1 MLTGIIVDVKMA
13 LGDTVIAE
21 VLVEVKAKQIDQ
33 TFTYRI
39 PPLLEE
45 KVVVGK
51 RVLVPFGPRMVEGFV
66 LKIEKKDVDF
76 SLKDIISVIDEEAI
90 LNSELLELG
99 KYISKKTMCNLISAY
114 QTMLPT
120 ALKAKHGKTV
130 SKKEVCYLSLVQ
142 MDYIPQNKK
151 QKELMDILG
160 SGEIEKSELK
170 DYTSAI
176 QTLLKKNII
185 KEEKK
190 EKYRL
195 EYHLKEIT
203 KRPTLTEEQKQVLDV
218 VYRKLNSF
226 APFLLHG
233 VTGSGKTEVYM
244 NLIEKVLEDGKQ
256 AIVLVPEI
264 SLTPQLVQTFQRRFG
279 DAIAILH
286 SRLSAG
292 EKYDEWRKIVREEV
306 SIAIG
311 ARSAIFAPFK
321 NLGMIIVDEEHTST
335 YKQEN
340 NPKYHA
346 IDVALKRSKY
356 HNCPIVLGSATPSLE
371 SYTRAKLG
379 IYQLLTMKKRVYQ
392 SMPEVRLVDMRE
404 SLKRGYR
411 IFSKELKEAL
421 ENCFEKG
428 EQAILL
434 LNRRGYSTTVACH
447 DCGYKVIC
455 PNCEIPLT
463 YHKKSNTMKCHYCN
477 FTTYKPQICPEC
489 GSKQINQFG
498 MGTEKLEE
506 EFKNLFP
513 DIPTIRMDIDTT
525 TKKGSHDKMI
535 QAFASKKYQV
545 LIGTQMIAKGLD
557 FEDVTLVGVINGD
570 ASLNIPDFRSAEKT
584 YSLLSQVSGRAGR
597 ARKNGLVIIQGFNLN
612 HYSIECAKTH
622 NYEKFYEE
630 EMKVRKMLDYPPYQ
644 NLALIK
650 IISKDYELASH
661 ESEKV
666 CHYLS
671 SHLLKSV
678 AILGPTVAPL
688 PKYNSS
694 YYFQVLLKYKNSQDV
709 RKELEFLMEKYKK
722 TTKISV
728 DVDLSV

>member
-1 MLTGIIVDVKMA
+1 MA
-13 LGDTVIAE
+13 LGDNVIAE

-45 KVVVGK
+45 KVIVGK

-66 LKIEKKDVDF
+66 LKTEKKEVDF

-90 LNSELLELG
+90 LNPELLELG

-151 QKELMDILG
+151 QKELMDIL
-160 SGEIEKSELK
+160 SNGEVEKSELK

-195 EYHLKEIT
+195 EYHLKEVS
-203 KRPTLTEEQKQVLDV
+203 KRPNLTEEQKKVLDA
-218 VYRKLNSF
+218 VYCKLNTF

-321 NLGMIIVDEEHTST
+321 NLGMIIVDEEHTAT

-379 IYQLLTMKKRVYQ
+379 VYQLLTMKNRVYQ
-392 SMPEVRLVDMRE
+392 AMPEVQLVDMRE

-411 IFSKELKEAL
+411 IFSKELKDAL
-421 ENCFEKG
+421 EICFEKG

-447 DCGYKVIC
+447 ECGYKVIC

-489 GSKQINQFG
+489 GSKQIDQFG

-506 EFKNLFP
+506 EFKSLFP
-513 DIPTIRMDIDTT
+513 NIPTIRMDIDTT

-650 IISKDYELASH
+650 IISKDYELASQ

-694 YYFQVLLKYKNSQDV
+694 YYFQILLKYKNSQDV
-709 RKELEFLMEKYKK
+709 RKELEFLIEKYKK